1 MNFHRSLQI
10 SLAGILLVLGSLA
23 GCSHSRTDVQ
33 IANEVQG
40 KIYAD
45 PNVPSRKIA
54 VQSNNGVV
62 TLSGIVDSE
71 TERTAA
77 ANDATQVDGVKT
89 VVNNLQVFS
98 AAAAGPSEPY
108 SAPHKKS
115 SASGSTGGL
124 ASPTVAIPEGTRLSI
139 RMIDSIDSEK
149 NKPGDVFRATLES
162 PIEVDDQVVVP
173 KDADVEGRVVAVK
186 SAGHFTGR
194 SDLGLELT
202 KLIVNGRSYQLHTE
216 EYVRQG
222 SSRGKRTAET
232 VGGGAAVGA
241 IIGAVAGGGKGAA
254 IGAATGAGAGTAV
267 QAVTKGQQI
276 RVPSEA
282 VLEFQLR
289 APVRV
294 SPTATNRNRR
304 KLE

>member
-1 MNFHRSLQI
+1 MNFRRSLQI

-62 TLSGIVDSE
+62 TLSGIVD
-71 TERTAA
+71 
-77 ANDATQVDGVKT
+77 N
-89 VVNNLQVFS
+89 
-98 AAAAGPSEPY
+98 
-108 SAPHKKS
+108 
-115 SASGSTGGL
+115 
-124 ASPTVAIPEGTRLSI
+124 
-139 RMIDSIDSEK
+139 
-149 NKPGDVFRATLES
+149 
-162 PIEVDDQVVVP
+162 QVVVP
-173 KDADVEGRVVAVK
+173 KDADVEGRVVEVK

-202 KLIVNGRSYQLHTE
+202 KLIVNGRSYKLQTE

-282 VLEFQLR
+282 VLEFQLIT
-289 APVRV
+289 PLKV
-294 SPTATNRNRR
+294 SPTVTNRNRR